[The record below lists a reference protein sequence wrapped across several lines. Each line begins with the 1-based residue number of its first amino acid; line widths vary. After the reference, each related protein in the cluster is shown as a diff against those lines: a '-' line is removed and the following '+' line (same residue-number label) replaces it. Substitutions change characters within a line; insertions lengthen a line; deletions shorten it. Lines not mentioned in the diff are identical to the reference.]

1 LRKSFSLLFTLI
13 FIIIM
18 AMVGVMILQFGASST
33 KHMARSFMDTKAQLA
48 LRAAT
53 EFAIMAIQGH
63 EYNSSNTNGNRIQK
77 INMNIGN
84 EFNAEV
90 RFHYFTNSCS
100 SGDTDCSYADTNDTN
115 MTCLIYVTV
124 TSKNSDFNIRK
135 VRTTLQNP

>member
-1 LRKSFSLLFTLI
+1 LRKGFSLLFTLV

-18 AMVGVMILQFGASST
+18 AIVGVMILQLGASST
-33 KHMARSFMDTKAQLA
+33 RHTARSFMDTKAELT

-53 EFAIMAIQGH
+53 EFAILALQGH
-63 EYNSSNTNGNRIQK
+63 QYDSTQPNGKRIQK
-77 INMNIGN
+77 IDITFP

-90 RFHYFTNSCS
+90 RFHYFTPECQAT
-100 SGDTDCSYADTNDTN
+100 DTDCSYEDTNDTN

-124 TSKNSDFNIRK
+124 TSKNKSFNIRK